1 MLGDRLKALREQRS
15 WSQAHLADAAG
26 VNVRTVQRIESG
38 EPCSYET
45 TLALA
50 AALDIGVSQLD
61 PNERAFTRPTRFASA
76 RIAVAAFC
84 VLPLAVFVTVNLL
97 RSSGATA
104 PYLLLAS
111 TGYGVIRFDTF
122 NAVSPIIFLGG
133 AAITV
138 ALCLPTLIRFRGK
151 MEAGLVRISGVE
163 LRARWLPLS
172 LVATAVIG
180 AGTLLAY
187 VAVEQLRSPLS

>member
-1 MLGDRLKALREQRS
+1 MLGDRLKGFREQRS
-15 WSQAHLADAAG
+15 WSQAHLAEAAG
-26 VNVRTVQRIESG
+26 VNIRTVQRIESG

-50 AALDIGVSQLD
+50 AALDIEVSRLQPD
-61 PNERAFTRPTRFASA
+61 QRVFTPTAHFTSA
-76 RIAVAAFC
+76 RIAVSALC
-84 VLPLAVFVTVNLL
+84 VLPLALFVTVNLL

-104 PYLLLAS
+104 PYALLAS
-111 TGYGVIRFDTF
+111 AGNRVMRFDTF

-133 AAITV
+133 AVVTL
-138 ALCLPTLIRFRGK
+138 ALCLPTLVRFRGK
-151 MEAGLVRISGVE
+151 AEAGLIHISGIE

-187 VAVEQLRSPLS
+187 VAVEQLRRPLF